1 MGDDTPAE
9 DRIAELEAKVQRL
22 EENVE
27 EQREVLSLLA
37 AGQQSENL
45 PKLGCPYCEEGTLIG
60 SSGISWE
67 QVQCTSCEFKEYL

>member
-1 MGDDTPAE
+1 
-9 DRIAELEAKVQRL
+9 
-22 EENVE
+22 
-27 EQREVLSLLA
+27 
-37 AGQQSENL
+37 QSENL